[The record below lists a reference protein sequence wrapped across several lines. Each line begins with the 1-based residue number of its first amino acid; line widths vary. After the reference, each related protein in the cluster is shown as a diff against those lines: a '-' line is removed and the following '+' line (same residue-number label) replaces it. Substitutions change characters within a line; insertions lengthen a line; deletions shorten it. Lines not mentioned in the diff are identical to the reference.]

1 MSSARLLRPLA
12 RAVERQAFAAP
23 MSMRTAAKVAP
34 FTPSYNGQKFT
45 VAEKAGAKMTMLYAG
60 MPQLVPFYWVN
71 ETTFAFA
78 IIPTFVYFL
87 SKYFLPQDLRRMA
100 ARLFISKL

>member
-45 VAEKAGAKMTMLYAG
+45 VAEKAGAKMVRSTRS
-60 MPQLVPFYWVN
+60 PP
-71 ETTFAFA
+71 
-78 IIPTFVYFL
+78 
-87 SKYFLPQDLRRMA
+87 
-100 ARLFISKL
+100 ARNCPRKARAMHQPATSGCTE